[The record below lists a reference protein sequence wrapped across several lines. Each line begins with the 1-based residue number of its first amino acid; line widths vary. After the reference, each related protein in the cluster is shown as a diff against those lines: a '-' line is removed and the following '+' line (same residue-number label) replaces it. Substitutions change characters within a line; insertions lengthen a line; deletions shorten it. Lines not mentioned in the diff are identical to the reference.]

1 MKNCKSLR
9 PNSCLRLMGGA
20 LLPLLMSG
28 CAGIG
33 QHWRETS
40 GIDTTGAFQ
49 ITNRNVVE
57 PVDLGYL
64 LLRYAPSPEA
74 AADNC
79 EALASRTPNW
89 ARGGVAADEGLQGDE
104 FDSKDRTRLD
114 RSVRYFACRSERA
127 TEDQRRL
134 ARNTLQE
141 RLLLSSEQ
149 RCSAFKIGLQREFSR
164 TNFGLGVL
172 STLAGTAGA
181 LVNSVSAA
189 RNWAGT
195 AAVSSGVRAEFNQDF
210 FANLAAHVVIDGV
223 DKRRREVYE
232 QIQRYGQAKAYADY
246 PVEAAIKDAL
256 YYHGQCSV
264 AAGFQMAS
272 DAIKLYDD
280 PGINTGLAMIAKIRA
295 ANLMLNDTSLGAED
309 LLKKAGTV
317 VESGPKLAGSRLV
330 ASSRSQE
337 RKPLDELSANFA
349 TIRLAVDDMRSAV
362 DQYKSRRKPE
372 APSEAELGL
381 SAADFSA
388 AGLEPG
394 IEKSCRTQA
403 TNWYAAA
410 RASEAQAGA
419 QDDVKKRSEF
429 LADAAKSDKQ
439 LSILVEQAQTLSRDF
454 KVRVADALTAWSL
467 QFAQANKSSSAES
480 KKAAAAL
487 QALLGKAPKLQ
498 DAKAELTALKTLC
511 GSAQ

>member
-1 MKNCKSLR
+1 MTASFASLSTMAR
-9 PNSCLRLMGGA
+9 RLLGGA
-20 LLPLLMSG
+20 LLALLLSG
-28 CAGIG
+28 CSAIG

-49 ITNRNVVE
+49 ITNRDVVE
-57 PVDLGYL
+57 PVDLGFL
-64 LLRYAPSPEA
+64 LLRYAPSPKA
-74 AADNC
+74 GADSC
-79 EALASRTPNW
+79 TDLAGETPSW
-89 ARGGVAADEGLQGDE
+89 ARHGVAADEGPQVDD

-114 RSVRYFACRSERA
+114 RSTRYFSCRSERA
-127 TEDQRRL
+127 TEEQRRL

-141 RLLLSSEQ
+141 RLLMSSEQ

-232 QIQRYGQAKAYADY
+232 QIQSHGQAKAYADY

-264 AAGFQMAS
+264 AAGFQMAA

-295 ANLMLNDTSLGAED
+295 ANLMLNDTSLSAED
-309 LLKKAGTV
+309 LLKKAGSV
-317 VESGPKLAGSRLV
+317 VESSPKLAGSRLV
-330 ASSRSQE
+330 ANTRAME
-337 RKPLDELSANFA
+337 RLPLDELNASFA
-349 TIRLAVDDMRSAV
+349 AIGLAVAEMRSAV
-362 DQYKSRRKPE
+362 DKYKGQHEPD
-372 APSEAELGL
+372 APSQAELGL
-381 SAADFSA
+381 QAADFSA
-388 AGLEPG
+388 AGLEA
-394 IEKSCRTQA
+394 SSAQACRKQA
-403 TNWYAAA
+403 WSWYAAA
-410 RASEAQAGA
+410 RASEVQAVEQA
-419 QDDVKKRSEF
+419 DIKQRSAL
-429 LADAAKSDKQ
+429 LADAARSDKQ
-439 LSILVEQAQTLSRDF
+439 LSILIGQSQLLAKSF
-454 KVRVADALTAWSL
+454 KLRVTEATKTWDHLFS
-467 QFAQANKSSSAES
+467 QANKSSSTET

-487 QALLGKAPKLQ
+487 QAALAKAPRLQ
-498 DAKAELTALKTLC
+498 DDKIELATLKALC
-511 GSAQ
+511 EVAP